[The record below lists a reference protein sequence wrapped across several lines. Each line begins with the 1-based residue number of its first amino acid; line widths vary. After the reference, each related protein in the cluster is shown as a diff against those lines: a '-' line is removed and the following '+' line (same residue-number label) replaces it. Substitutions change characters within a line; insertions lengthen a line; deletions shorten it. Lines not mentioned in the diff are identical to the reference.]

1 MNSQEKHGDIKI
13 GSKWS
18 RQPDHPVVTVCDVK
32 NGKVYFF
39 DNGTNLTYHI
49 DIQDFRDSFKKIT
62 PKISKYDRFSVLFVS
77 LFAILMVVTLSI
89 YLLFALSHYVGD
101 DGKIIL
107 MAIFFFVFVFS
118 AIEVFRNDS

>member
-1 MNSQEKHGDIKI
+1 MSSQEKHDDIKI

-18 RQPDHPVVTVCDVK
+18 RQPDYPVVTVFCVED
-32 NGKVYFF
+32 GKVYFF
-39 DNGTNLTYHI
+39 GNGTNLTYRI

>member
-18 RQPDHPVVTVCDVK
+18 RQSDHPVVTVFCIED
-32 NGKVYFF
+32 GKVYFL

-49 DIQDFRDSFKKIT
+49 GIQDFRDSFKKIT

>member
-18 RQPDHPVVTVCDVK
+18 RQPDHPVVTVFYAED
-32 NGKVYFF
+32 GKVYFL
-39 DNGTNLTYHI
+39 DNGTNLTYRI

>member
-1 MNSQEKHGDIKI
+1 MSSQEKHGDIKI

-18 RQPDHPVVTVCDVK
+18 RQPDHPVVTVFCVED
-32 NGKVYFF
+32 GKVYFL
-39 DNGTNLTYHI
+39 DNGTNLTYRI

-62 PKISKYDRFSVLFVS
+62 PKISKYDRFSVFFVS
-77 LFAILMVVTLSI
+77 LFAILMLIVLSI

-118 AIEVFRNDS
+118 AIEIFRNDS

>member
-1 MNSQEKHGDIKI
+1 MSSQEKHDDIKI

-18 RQPDHPVVTVCDVK
+18 RQPDYPVVTVCDVK
-32 NGKVYFF
+32 DGKVYFF
-39 DNGTNLTYHI
+39 GNGTNLTYRI